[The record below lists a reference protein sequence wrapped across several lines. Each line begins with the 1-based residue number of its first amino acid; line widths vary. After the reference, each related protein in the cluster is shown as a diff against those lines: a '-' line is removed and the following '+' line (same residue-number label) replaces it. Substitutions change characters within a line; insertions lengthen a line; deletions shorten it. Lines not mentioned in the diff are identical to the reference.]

1 MCPPAHFCAHRIC
14 ISTNNAL
21 FIKNQNKNFIQFR
34 NTYPKDVFIKSYF
47 IHSPPWRR
55 YTFLSHLTTK
65 SKISVRWIK
74 KLVAATF
81 CVQEIIQSQN
91 FIANWRANK
100 KTYNFFVR
108 FYYPPYSISAPLNPL
123 PRISS
128 TSLIPINASLSILFI
143 MLFRIE
149 ISLLST

>member
-47 IHSPPWRR
+47 IHSPYLRR

-100 KTYNFFVR
+100 KRTKSCT
-108 FYYPPYSISAPLNPL
+108 FYELYSISAPLNPL

-143 MLFRIE
+143 MLFKIE

>member
-21 FIKNQNKNFIQFR
+21 FIKNQNKNSIQFR

-47 IHSPPWRR
+47 IHSPHWRR

-74 KLVAATF
+74 KTGRRYVVRTK
-81 CVQEIIQSQN
+81 IIHHYK
-91 FIANWRANK
+91 FISKRTANK
-100 KTYNFFVR
+100 KRTKSCTFLLSSLFDIRASKPSSANFFYVADSYKCIAID
-108 FYYPPYSISAPLNPL
+108 FIYYA
-123 PRISS
+123 
-128 TSLIPINASLSILFI
+128 F
-143 MLFRIE
+143 
-149 ISLLST
+149 

>member
-1 MCPPAHFCAHRIC
+1 MTYIFLIVYAFESIVAPGTVCPPAHFCAHRIC

-21 FIKNQNKNFIQFR
+21 FIKNQNKNSIQFR

-47 IHSPPWRR
+47 IHSPYLRR

-81 CVQEIIQSQN
+81 CVQKSYIIITLSQFSPN
-91 FIANWRANK
+91 IH
-100 KTYNFFVR
+100 
-108 FYYPPYSISAPLNPL
+108 S
-123 PRISS
+123 
-128 TSLIPINASLSILFI
+128 
-143 MLFRIE
+143 
-149 ISLLST
+149 

>member
-21 FIKNQNKNFIQFR
+21 FIKNQNKNSIQFR

-47 IHSPPWRR
+47 IHSPYLRR
-55 YTFLSHLTTK
+55 YTFLSHLTTE

-81 CVQEIIQSQN
+81 CVQKLYIIITLSRKEPQ
-91 FIANWRANK
+91 IK
-100 KTYNFFVR
+100 KRTKSCT
-108 FYYPPYSISAPLNPL
+108 FYDLYSISAPLNPL

-143 MLFRIE
+143 MLFKIE